1 MLSKFVQC
9 VGGLVLLAALFCTGC
24 ALIGVHPVAI
34 QQGNIIT
41 QAMVDQLKPGIT
53 REQVAYIMGEPVLRN
68 TFDDDRWDYVY
79 TVDVPNTYSARMLV
93 SLFFENDVLMYITG
107 DMAPSSAT
115 KPSAD
120 EEQPSD

>member
-1 MLSKFVQC
+1 M
-9 VGGLVLLAALFCTGC
+9 
-24 ALIGVHPVAI
+24 AI

-79 TVDVPNTYSARMLV
+79 TIDVPDAYNARMLV
-93 SLFFENDVLMYITG
+93 SLFFENDVLRYITG

-115 KPSAD
+115 KPSVD
-120 EEQPSD
+120 EAQPSG